1 MIEMPEMPTVA
12 RTVVTSRPYRMF
24 ARRVLLPWVVGDEQ
38 PAGEG
43 LEIGAGSGGMSA
55 QLLATFPRLR
65 MIVTD
70 YDPKMIPTAQRT
82 LRSFADRAVV
92 QPADAADLPF
102 ADGRFDLVLSAAM
115 LHHVPAWPD
124 ALTEAVRVL
133 RPGGR
138 LIGYDPLPGALTR
151 LVHITERHTTKMLS
165 PGQMETQLNR
175 LAVANVCVEP
185 AFRGTLIRFSATKA

>member
-1 MIEMPEMPTVA
+1 
-12 RTVVTSRPYRMF
+12 
-24 ARRVLLPWVVGDEQ
+24 
-38 PAGEG
+38 
-43 LEIGAGSGGMSA
+43 MSA
-55 QLLATFPRLR
+55 QLLATVPTLR

-82 LRSFADRAVV
+82 LRSYADRAEV
-92 QPADAADLPF
+92 QRADAADLPF
-102 ADGRFDLVLSAAM
+102 ADGRFDLVLAAAM

-138 LIGYDPLPGALTR
+138 LIGYDPLEGALTR

-165 PGQMETQLNR
+165 PGQMEAQLNR
-175 LAVANVCVEP
+175 LAVTNVCVKP
-185 AFRGTLIRFSATKA
+185 ALRGTLIRFGATKI

>member
-1 MIEMPEMPTVA
+1 MPAVA
-12 RTVVTSRPYRMF
+12 RAVVTSRPYRMF
-24 ARRVLLPWVVGDEQ
+24 AGRVLLPWVVGDEQ

-43 LEIGAGSGGMSA
+43 LEIGAGSGVMSA
-55 QLLATFPRLR
+55 QLLATFPTLC

-70 YDPKMIPTAQRT
+70 FDPKMIPTAQRT
-82 LRSFADRAVV
+82 LRSHADRADV

-102 ADGRFDLVLSAAM
+102 ADGRFDLVLAAAM
-115 LHHVPAWPD
+115 LHHVLAWPD

-138 LIGYDPLPGALTR
+138 LIGYDPLEGALTR

-165 PGQMETQLNR
+165 PGQMEAQLNR
-175 LAVANVCVEP
+175 LTVTNVCVKP
-185 AFRGTLIRFSATKA
+185 ALRGTLFRFGATKI